1 MDYIKKGAR
10 PQKRRKNME
19 SLEKVTKTAKKNKVT
34 LALGA
39 VAIVALI
46 IVGVLIGRV
55 SSEKARAK
63 DLQEQI
69 DDLKHQQEE
78 VVVTPDATV
87 TAATLREVV
96 APAAELT
103 AYKYYYTDVDTYE
116 KSQKI
121 WKFKV
126 PFTTDKS
133 VFSYSGEIG
142 AGIDLDDAD
151 FAVADKTITVTLPKP
166 GILYHELDK
175 TAFQSYDIKNSVF
188 TSTDIGGYADMMAAL
203 EERQE
208 QKLNDNAEFWK
219 SVKANTETV
228 LRGVLTASGELDEY
242 TIAFKWAE

>member
-1 MDYIKKGAR
+1 
-10 PQKRRKNME
+10 ME

-39 VAIVALI
+39 VAIIALI
-46 IVGVLIGRV
+46 VVGVLIGRV
-55 SSEKARAK
+55 SGERARARELEK
-63 DLQEQI
+63 QI

-78 VVVTPDATV
+78 VIVTPELTV
-87 TAATLREVV
+87 DVATLREVV

-116 KSQKI
+116 KSQKF

-151 FAVADKTITVTLPKP
+151 FTVDNTGKSVTVTLPKP
-166 GILYHELDK
+166 DILYHELDEK
-175 TAFQSYDIKNSVF
+175 SFQVYDIKNSVF
-188 TSTDIGGYADMMAAL
+188 VSTGIGEYADMIAAL
-203 EERQE
+203 KARQE

-228 LRGVLTASGELDEY
+228 LRGVITASGQLDEY
-242 TIAFKWAE
+242 TVSFAWAE

>member
-1 MDYIKKGAR
+1 
-10 PQKRRKNME
+10 ME

-46 IVGVLIGRV
+46 VVGVLIGRV

-103 AYKYYYTDVDTYE
+103 AYKYYYTDIDTYE

-121 WKFKV
+121 WKIKV
-126 PFTTDKS
+126 PFTTDTS

-142 AGIDLDDAD
+142 AGIDLDDAEFD
-151 FAVADKTITVTLPKP
+151 VADKAITVTLPKP
-166 GILYHELDK
+166 DILYHELDEK
-175 TAFQSYDIKNSVF
+175 SFQSYDIKNSVF
-188 TSTDIGGYADMMAAL
+188 VSTNISEYADMIAAL
-203 EERQE
+203 KERQE

-228 LRGVLTASGELDEY
+228 LRGVMTASGQLDEY
-242 TIAFKWAE
+242 TVSFAWAE

>member
-1 MDYIKKGAR
+1 
-10 PQKRRKNME
+10 ME

-39 VAIVALI
+39 VAIIALI
-46 IVGVLIGRV
+46 VVGILI
-55 SSEKARAK
+55 SQLFSTKNKMK
-63 DLQEQI
+63 DLIVPPDDPDPIVI
-69 DDLKHQQEE
+69 DDPE
-78 VVVTPDATV
+78 VIV

-142 AGIDLDDAD
+142 AGIDLDDAE
-151 FAVADKTITVTLPKP
+151 FTVEDKSITVTLPKP
-166 GILYHELDK
+166 DVLYHELDEK
-175 TAFQSYDIKNSVF
+175 SFQSYDIKNSVF
-188 TSTDIGGYADMMAAL
+188 TSTDISEYADMIAAL
-203 EERQE
+203 KARQE

-228 LRGVLTASGELDEY
+228 LRGVMTASGQLDEY
-242 TIAFKWAE
+242 TVSFAWAE

>member
-1 MDYIKKGAR
+1 
-10 PQKRRKNME
+10 ME

-46 IVGVLIGRV
+46 VVGVLIGRV
-55 SSEKARAK
+55 SSERALAK
-63 DLQEQI
+63 DLQKQI
-69 DDLKHQQEE
+69 DEMKQQQEL
-78 VVVTPDATV
+78 VVVDNETAV

-96 APAAELT
+96 APVAELT
-103 AYKYYYTDVDTYE
+103 AYKYYYTDVDTYV

-151 FAVADKTITVTLPKP
+151 FTVDNTGKTVTVTLPKP
-166 GILYHELDK
+166 DILYHELDEK
-175 TAFQSYDIKNSVF
+175 SFQSYNIKNSVF
-188 TSTDIGGYADMMAAL
+188 TSTDISGYAEMIDAL
-203 EERQE
+203 KARQE

-228 LRGVLTASGELDEY
+228 LRGVMTASGQLDEY
-242 TIAFKWAE
+242 TVSFAWAE

>member
-1 MDYIKKGAR
+1 
-10 PQKRRKNME
+10 ME
-19 SLEKVTKTAKKNKVT
+19 SLQKVAKTAKKNKVT

-46 IVGVLIGRV
+46 LVGVLIGRI

-63 DLQEQI
+63 DLQGQI

-116 KSQKI
+116 KSQKV
-121 WKFKV
+121 WKIKV

-142 AGIDLDDAD
+142 AGIDLDDAEFTVD
-151 FAVADKTITVTLPKP
+151 GKAITVTLPKP
-166 GILYHELDK
+166 DILYHELDEK
-175 TAFQSYDIKNSVF
+175 SFQSYDIKNSVF
-188 TSTDIGGYADMMAAL
+188 TSTDIGGYADMISAL
-203 EERQE
+203 KERQE
-208 QKLNDNAEFWK
+208 QKLTDNAEFWK
-219 SVKANTETV
+219 SVKANTETI
-228 LRGVLTASGELDEY
+228 LRGIMTASGQLDEY
-242 TIAFKWAE
+242 TVTFKWAE